1 MKNQVMRRLAWN
13 ALVHIRRPWRLIV
26 ICLLG
31 IAVISIYP
39 SDLDVYRETPP
50 STHPIVV
57 GVEDYGR
64 YINTAVQIGL
74 PFVMRDPVGILQNLY
89 IAVGSTMLTHGLK
102 RALDPVLVA
111 GTQLGERPN
120 GGRHNMPS
128 GHSSMASS
136 AMYFVG
142 RRYGWWHLIYML
154 PILLMTMFARVALD
168 AHTISAVLAGALAG
182 IVGAALFTSSFPP
195 QVNIEFVKNEIL
207 RIGRASSR

>member
-1 MKNQVMRRLAWN
+1 
-13 ALVHIRRPWRLIV
+13 
-26 ICLLG
+26 
-31 IAVISIYP
+31 
-39 SDLDVYRETPP
+39 
-50 STHPIVV
+50 
-57 GVEDYGR
+57 
-64 YINTAVQIGL
+64 
-74 PFVMRDPVGILQNLY
+74 
-89 IAVGSTMLTHGLK
+89 
-102 RALDPVLVA
+102 
-111 GTQLGERPN
+111 
-120 GGRHNMPS
+120 MPS